1 VALTAKFRKNNLN
14 SPNTY
19 KAMARTPSFNTT
31 AFYFILVK
39 FRQLATEINPVR
51 PLGRNF
57 KKELPEHSPYF
68 LEKKKKKNGRI
79 CQI

>member
-1 VALTAKFRKNNLN
+1 VQWRGSPALIQQRFFFLA
-14 SPNTY
+14 
-19 KAMARTPSFNTT
+19 
-31 AFYFILVK
+31 K
-39 FRQLATEINPVR
+39 FRQLVTKKNPML

-68 LEKKKKKNGRI
+68 LEKKEKKRKI

>member
-1 VALTAKFRKNNLN
+1 VIKK
-14 SPNTY
+14 
-19 KAMARTPSFNTT
+19 
-31 AFYFILVK
+31 
-39 FRQLATEINPVR
+39 NPVR

-68 LEKKKKKNGRI
+68 LEKKKEKKGRI